1 MRGPL
6 TAAQIDTFKQLGYV
20 IVPGFF
26 STEQID
32 AWREQIWSRTTVDPS
47 WWPDDRFAGRL
58 TTPITGGGKRNAG
71 LYDEAAQSRLVYP
84 YPEAGPMDPY
94 PIEPSVAEEPIS
106 KAALDQLLGAGTWGS
121 GYAAP
126 PEPGSGAELDV
137 LVFNYPQPEEQ
148 RAAAAADEKAYGA
161 PHHEGFVTSKLS
173 VPPLPG
179 CLIRAR
185 WFVGFTFYLDDVSN
199 PLEPFACVHL
209 LSSGGLNWVL
219 PAHRL
224 SRAAA
229 PATSGRNRT
238 RRCTATTASTRRISA
253 RAAR

>member
-94 PIEPSVAEEPIS
+94 PIEPSVAEEPTS

-121 GYAAP
+121 GYAALRSP
-126 PEPGSGAELDV
+126 DPGPSSTSSSSTTRSRRSSG
-137 LVFNYPQPEEQ
+137 PWRPTT
-148 RAAAAADEKAYGA
+148 RRPTA
-161 PHHEGFVTSKLS
+161 PHTT
-173 VPPLPG
+173 
-179 CLIRAR
+179 R
-185 WFVGFTFYLDDVSN
+185 VS
-199 PLEPFACVHL
+199 
-209 LSSGGLNWVL
+209 
-219 PAHRL
+219 
-224 SRAAA
+224 
-229 PATSGRNRT
+229 
-238 RRCTATTASTRRISA
+238 
-253 RAAR
+253 

>member
-94 PIEPSVAEEPIS
+94 PIEPSVAEEPTS

-148 RAAAAADEKAYGA
+148 RAAAAADEKPYGA

-185 WFVGFTFYLDDVSN
+185 WFVGFTFYLDDVRVQ
-199 PLEPFACVHL
+199 PTGTFRLRAATLATGPRATGARVPRLACVYIH
-209 LSSGGLNWVL
+209 V
-219 PAHRL
+219 
-224 SRAAA
+224 RAVHH
-229 PATSGRNRT
+229 SEVV
-238 RRCTATTASTRRISA
+238 
-253 RAAR
+253 